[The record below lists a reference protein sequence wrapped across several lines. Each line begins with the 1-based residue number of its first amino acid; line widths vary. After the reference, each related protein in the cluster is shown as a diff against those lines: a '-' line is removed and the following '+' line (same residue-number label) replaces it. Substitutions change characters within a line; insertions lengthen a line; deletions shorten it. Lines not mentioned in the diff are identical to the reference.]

1 MDRRTL
7 LKTGTMGFLGLGL
20 GVGPVGC
27 ATGSGALGALG
38 ASSRGGSLALVRVSW
53 DRIIRTTVGLRPFRP
68 SGFVLRVQRLDTKT
82 VIHNYGHGGS
92 GMSLSWGTAF
102 LATEMAMEQEDR
114 RAAVIGCGV
123 VGLTTARQLQRRGFD
138 VTIYAM
144 DVPPNTTSNMSL
156 AGFTP
161 TSGLVETD
169 RRTSA
174 WDAQFRRAVEIA
186 YKQLQLLV
194 GPKYGISW
202 MNGYSMQAAA
212 PASVSAQPRPGPAR
226 RPSLL
231 PQEFRTGS
239 VTLGPGEHPFP
250 TPYVS
255 YRPAIR
261 IEPSI
266 YLDAL
271 VEDVLLFGGKLVIRK
286 FDAPRDLMSL
296 EESVIV
302 NCTGLGSSTLFND
315 RELTPLKGQL
325 TVLVPQPEVEY
336 NTFGGLRRIGGFGI
350 HMQPRSDGIILGG
363 TSERGVWSLEPNEEA
378 RRQVVEGHIELFDA
392 MRGMAGGTQIASV
405 GPPDHIPPVE
415 AFFGLPS

>member
-20 GVGPVGC
+20 GGC
-27 ATGSGALGALG
+27 ATGSG
-38 ASSRGGSLALVRVSW
+38 RGGSLVLAPVRASW
-53 DRIIRTTVGLRPFRP
+53 DRVIRTTVGLRPFRP
-68 SGFVLRVQRLDTKT
+68 SGFVLRAEKLDAKT

-92 GMSLSWGTAF
+92 GMSLSWGTGF
-102 LATEMAMEQEDR
+102 MAAEIAAQQEHR

-144 DVPPNTTSNMSL
+144 AVPPNTTSNMSL

-169 RRTSA
+169 QRTRA

-186 YKQLQLLV
+186 YKQLQLLI

-202 MNGYSMQAAA
+202 LNGYSMLDSPPANAAA
-212 PASVSAQPRPGPAR
+212 QPESGPSRPG
-226 RPSLL
+226 LL
-231 PQEFRTGS
+231 PPEFRTGR
-239 VTLGPGEHPFP
+239 VILGPGEHPFP

-255 YRPAIR
+255 YRPSIR

-271 VEDVLLFGGKLVIRK
+271 VRDVLLFGGDIVIRK
-286 FDAPRDLMSL
+286 FDTPQDLMPL

-302 NCTGLGSSTLFND
+302 NCTGLGSYTLFND

-325 TVLVPQPEVEY
+325 TVLVPQPEVDY
-336 NTFGGLRRIGGFGI
+336 NTFGGLRRNTSGCFGI
-350 HMQPRSDGIILGG
+350 HMQPRTDGIILGG

-378 RRQVVEGHIELFDA
+378 RRQVVEGHIELFNR
-392 MRGMAGGTQIASV
+392 MRALTRVTQFASL
-405 GPPDHIPPVE
+405 GPPDHVPPVE
-415 AFFGLPS
+415 AFFGLNS